1 LLFLSLSKKIFLI
14 NYSNFKDVV
23 YFEQIKSIPKT
34 IWEELNCTNLYFSPS
49 YLDAIEKN
57 NSHLSFFYIVL
68 KDTQQKAI
76 AFASI
81 QIISFQL
88 NSIENDLSTILKR
101 VTSLA
106 RKFKIIPNEKPL
118 QILTCG
124 NSFVSGEHGVFIKK
138 NEDKRKVLKKL
149 SKAILKYTENQY
161 EKKPIDIFI
170 MKDFVA
176 SSLSVSNELISL
188 GYYSFNVEP
197 NMKLKID
204 ENWQNFDQYLAALRT
219 KFRVKAKKAME
230 LSSTLLVENV
240 DSKNID
246 NQLQKMTELYQRVA
260 SKADFNLGEFKLATY
275 RDLKENLGNNY
286 ILKTYWLQDKMVG
299 FLSGMIHGHE
309 LDAHFVGIDYTLNKS
324 NAIYQRMLY
333 DYIDIAIKQKLS
345 TINFGRTASEIKSSV
360 GAIPEHLT
368 VYIRH
373 KKTITNKFLK
383 LFLLKIQPTEFHQKF
398 PFKIDKKSS

>member
-1 LLFLSLSKKIFLI
+1 LI

-34 IWEELNCTNLYFSPS
+34 IWEELNCPNLYFSPS

>member
-1 LLFLSLSKKIFLI
+1 MI

>member
-1 LLFLSLSKKIFLI
+1 MNLDL
-14 NYSNFKDVV
+14 NNT
-23 YFEQIKSIPKT
+23 QILVFNSVADIPT
-34 IWEELNCTNLYFSPS
+34 IVWKELNCAHNLYFSS
-49 YLDAIEKN
+49 NYLEALEKH
-57 NSHLSFFYIVL
+57 NSHLSFYYIVL
-68 KDTQQKAI
+68 KNENEKAI
-76 AFASI
+76 ALANV
-81 QIISFQL
+81 QIINFQL
-88 NSIENDLSTILKR
+88 EGIEKDTSSIFKKI
-101 VTSLA
+101 TSIGRRLT
-106 RKFKIIPNEKPL
+106 IIPKEKPL
-118 QILTCG
+118 KIINCG
-124 NSFVSGEHGVFIKK
+124 NTFVSGEHGVFIKK

>member
-1 LLFLSLSKKIFLI
+1 MI

-68 KDTQQKAI
+68 KDPQQKAI

-88 NSIENDLSTILKR
+88 NAIENDLSTILKR

-124 NSFVSGEHGVFIKK
+124 NSFVSGEYGVFIKK
-138 NEDKRKVLKKL
+138 NENKRKVLKKL
-149 SKAILKYTENQY
+149 SKAILEYTENQY

>member
-1 LLFLSLSKKIFLI
+1 LLFLSLSKKVFLI

-34 IWEELNCTNLYFSPS
+34 IWEELNCPNLYFSPS

>member
-1 LLFLSLSKKIFLI
+1 MI

-34 IWEELNCTNLYFSPS
+34 IWEELNCPNLYFSPS

-197 NMKLKID
+197 NMKLTIH

>member
-1 LLFLSLSKKIFLI
+1 LNLDL
-14 NYSNFKDVV
+14 NNT
-23 YFEQIKSIPKT
+23 QILVFNSVADIPT
-34 IWEELNCTNLYFSPS
+34 IVWKELNCAHNLYFSS
-49 YLDAIEKN
+49 NYLEALEKH
-57 NSHLSFFYIVL
+57 NSHLSFYYIVL
-68 KDTQQKAI
+68 KNENEKAI
-76 AFASI
+76 ALANV
-81 QIISFQL
+81 QIINFQL
-88 NSIENDLSTILKR
+88 EGIEKDISSIFKKI
-101 VTSLA
+101 TSIGRRLT
-106 RKFKIIPNEKPL
+106 IIPKEKPL
-118 QILTCG
+118 KIINCG
-124 NSFVSGEHGVFIKK
+124 NTFVSGEHGVFIKK